1 MINLRTKKADFIN
14 SITVNDAKNYKLIS
28 LEKDGASYQE
38 VIEPS
43 PNLYNYKDVK
53 EVSEGITVDDNGWIT
68 ISYDNTDG
76 TENVVL
82 KYLTNNLKLEV
93 SKTYMVI
100 AEIRNVSNSDAKIN
114 FFPNNGGQW
123 SFFEGQFTTSMA
135 FAFSNLS
142 NNSIKIYQRIT
153 RGSFDNV
160 TGGIGTAVR
169 FGSGTSGSITFRLS
183 VLEDLSITED
193 TFVYIPYREQKPTPE
208 NTSEIQSIGTF
219 NSETNKYDIK
229 VNISSGVNTSSAT
242 ISLDEPLRSLSNEKK
257 DKLVVDNG
265 NVKVIR
271 NIKEYIVNSE
281 VSSVTIDDMV
291 SGGLF
296 MSSVGGTLSDKTI
309 TFDSAVSSANIIYE
323 IAEPVTETVGAIEMP
338 TIFEGTNTISIDADL
353 ESNTSIKYV
362 NEIVEFKSSLI
373 KVYDSTETT
382 FATNGIKTLHPL
394 VAEVTKKDNGDY
406 YLELRDILDNLEYY
420 QKGMIIRCA
429 TPWGVQGF
437 RCDNPDINNNRI
449 ECKAWHLSYDSKNYI
464 IKDAYSVDKNCNDAL
479 NHFNDA
485 TDITS
490 PFTCISDITKILS
503 TRMVTRTLF
512 EVYENFIS
520 EDMYGGHW
528 YRDNWTLGI
537 KANIGEDRGVV
548 LAQNK
553 NITDMKISENWDD
566 VCTKIL
572 PYTTDGEKRI
582 YLDNTYLAIE
592 EELYDIPYTKV
603 VKFDNPFNKDD
614 YEDYDVFLAETKEWL
629 ENTANAYLQENKV
642 PKVNYSVSAKIDNV
656 SDIGDVIYVK
666 HPKCKVDITTNVIG
680 ITYDVNRDKYIKIE
694 FGNFKKEIKNLHQ
707 QITGEIKK
715 TTEDAIKENKVLLQK
730 ELDEATARINNTLGS
745 SYVIYEGD
753 KILVVDTLPKENAKY
768 VIKISNGG
776 IGFSST
782 GINGTFTSAWTIDG
796 TLNMQNIN
804 VINLTASLIKG
815 GTLKLGGVNN
825 SSGTFELYDET
836 GRLICLQDK
845 TGLTCYALNGDY
857 VKLNAEVGFAGFN
870 KNNEKCYWADG
881 DVFHM
886 RNAEVENELKVA
898 SMIKFVPV
906 NTSANRGIGIVA
918 IPS

>member
-1 MINLRTKKADFIN
+1 MISGRNKKVDFTDN
-14 SITVNDAKNYKLIS
+14 ITINDAKNYKLIS
-28 LEKDGASYQE
+28 LEKDGASYQKTRNGKNLFDNSASPQFSFRATAVKIDNGIRVSMDKKTTYTYWCGVRYMLIDLTNYVGKTIRIKCDFIASGSNDGSYE
-38 VIEPS
+38 LARINGPTADTYIEIGNTKNS
-43 PNLYNYKDVK
+43 SEIISYKVTEITDNKKYLAVNFHANSISK
-53 EVSEGITVDDNGWIT
+53 SVTNEDYVDFTNIIVTVDDEDMTYEEYG
-68 ISYDNTDG
+68 IS
-76 TENVVL
+76 
-82 KYLTNNLKLEV
+82 
-93 SKTYMVI
+93 
-100 AEIRNVSNSDAKIN
+100 
-114 FFPNNGGQW
+114 
-123 SFFEGQFTTSMA
+123 
-135 FAFSNLS
+135 
-142 NNSIKIYQRIT
+142 
-153 RGSFDNV
+153 
-160 TGGIGTAVR
+160 
-169 FGSGTSGSITFRLS
+169 
-183 VLEDLSITED
+183 
-193 TFVYIPYREQKPTPE
+193 PTPDFP
-208 NTSEIQSIGTF
+208 SEIKGLGAF
-219 NSETNKYDIK
+219 NSETGKYDIE
-229 VNISSGVNTSSAT
+229 VNVSSGVNTSSAT
-242 ISLDEPLRSLSNEKK
+242 ISLDKPLMGFKNGAK
-257 DKLVVDNG
+257 DKLVVDG
-265 NVKVIR
+265 GKVKVIR
-271 NIKEYIVNSE
+271 NIKEYAVNSE
-281 VSSVTIDDMV
+281 VSSVTIDDML
-291 SGGLF
+291 SGGSF

-338 TIFEGTNTISIDADL
+338 TIFEGTNTISIDVDL

-362 NEIVEFKSSLI
+362 NEIVEIKSGLI
-373 KVYDSTETT
+373 KVYDSNEKL
-382 FATNGIKTLHPL
+382 FNNNGIKTLHPL
-394 VAEVTKKDNGDY
+394 VAEITKKDNGDY
-406 YLELRDILDNLEYY
+406 YLELRDTLDNLEYY

-437 RCDNPDINNNRI
+437 RCDNPDVNNNRI

-512 EVYENFIS
+512 EIYENFIS

-537 KANIGEDRGVV
+537 KANIGQDRGVV

-553 NITDMKISENWDD
+553 NITDMQISENWDD

-572 PYTTDGEKRI
+572 PYTTDGETRI

-592 EELYDIPYTKV
+592 EKLYDIPYTKV

-614 YEDYDVFLAETKEWL
+614 YEDYDVFLSETKEWL

-656 SDIGDVIYVK
+656 SDIGDIIYVK
-666 HPKCKVDITTNVIG
+666 HPKCKVNITTNVIG